1 MWTGASSRTSSSPG
15 WSPCPSA
22 EESALPSWPASNK
35 SFDVLLQHMSLCVV
49 RVCILRGLCVVR
61 VCALCGLCVVR
72 VCTLCG
78 LCVVRVC
85 TLCGLCVVRVC
96 TLCGLCVVRVCILC
110 GLCVVRVC
118 ILCGL
123 CVVFVCCFVCSLCD
137 LFLCDFGVVF
147 VRCLWLWA
155 VMRHVI
161 ALFVFFKFLLQ
172 PIVMSVCVVTRAMNG
187 GHWQTVSC
195 DKIVLTNSA
204 NSILKMIIPKIPLC
218 F

>member
-49 RVCILRGLCVVR
+49 RVYSVWLVCGPCVYSVWL
-61 VCALCGLCVVR
+61 VCGP
-72 VCTLCG
+72 
-78 LCVVRVC
+78 
-85 TLCGLCVVRVC
+85 
-96 TLCGLCVVRVCILC
+96 C

-155 VMRHVI
+155 VMRHVT